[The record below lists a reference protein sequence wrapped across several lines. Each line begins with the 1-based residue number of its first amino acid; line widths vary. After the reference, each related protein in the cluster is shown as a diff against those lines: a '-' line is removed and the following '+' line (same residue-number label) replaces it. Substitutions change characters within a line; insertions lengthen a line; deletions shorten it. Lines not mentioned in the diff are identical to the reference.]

1 MKIVV
6 CVKQV
11 ADTNFQVGIDF
22 QAGRPDPEDVVY
34 IVNPL
39 DKVALEA
46 AARLKETMTAP
57 PTSVTLITLGPPEA
71 EEALRRCLTWGADEA
86 VHLWDRGF
94 ENLDAFATAAVLA
107 QAISRLGF
115 DLILCGQQS
124 LDGETGQVGPMIAER
139 LDIPH
144 VAAVT
149 RLELSSDRTH
159 ALVHRR
165 MERGRRE
172 VVRCQLPALLTVDRG
187 LNQPR
192 YPSFEACLAAR
203 RKEVQRWDAS
213 FLEMEGITPTTQ
225 HLGIF
230 PPRPRPK
237 KIFTPD
243 SSLSAADRMKQMMSG
258 GLAQKKSGS
267 SLIEEDPEKAASQAA
282 QFIIKE
288 KIVSQS

>member
-22 QAGRPDPEDVVY
+22 QAGRLEAEDEIY

-39 DKVALEA
+39 DKVAIEA

-71 EEALRRCLTWGADEA
+71 EEVLRRCLTWGADEA
-86 VHLWDRGF
+86 IHLWDPAF
-94 ENLDAFATAAVLA
+94 EKLDPFTAAAALA
-107 QAISRLGF
+107 QAINRLGF
-115 DLILCGQQS
+115 DLILCAQQS
-124 LDGETGQVGPMIAER
+124 PDGETGQVGPMIAER

-144 VAAVT
+144 VAAIT
-149 RLELSSDRTH
+149 RLELSADR
-159 ALVHRR
+159 AYAQVHRR
-165 MERGRRE
+165 VERGRRE
-172 VVRCQLPALLTVDRG
+172 VVRCQLPALFTVDRG

-225 HLGIF
+225 HLGIL

-258 GLAQKKSGS
+258 GLTQRKSGS
-267 SLIEEDPEKAASQAA
+267 SIIEEDPEKAASHAV